1 MFNQILARVDLFFLL
16 TVRILAMLET
26 APLVSGDSVPQFAKI
41 GLAFG
46 TAMAVLPYAQSLGYA
61 MPQSAVLYLAYIVG
75 EAAIGIISGFFLTVL
90 YSSFITAGQ
99 FFSIQMGFGIS
110 ETYDPLAQMEIP
122 IVGQLLNLIGM
133 FVFIQVQGFQYL
145 FLYGVKG
152 SFKALTVSSML
163 ERHTNFSDYFI
174 KALASLFANSFVIAV
189 PIIGSLFMVSIAMG
203 LLTRAA
209 PQMNLL
215 IEGFPISIFVS
226 FLIMAL
232 TMPYIIEVFSKLIDA
247 GFYQLGILLEGK
259 TA

>member
-1 MFNQILARVDLFFLL
+1 MFNQTLANADLFFLL
-16 TVRILAMLET
+16 AVRILAMLET

-46 TAMAVLPYAQSLGYA
+46 TAIVILPFAQALGYIVPENSV
-61 MPQSAVLYLAYIVG
+61 MYLGYIVG
-75 EAAIGIISGFFLTVL
+75 EAAIGIITGFFLTVL

-122 IVGQLLNLIGM
+122 IVGQMLNLIGM

-152 SFKALTVSSML
+152 SFKALNVSAML
-163 ERHTNFSDYFI
+163 ARHADFSDYFI
-174 KALASLFANSFVIAV
+174 KGLASLFSNAFVIAV
-189 PIIGSLFMVSIAMG
+189 PIIGSLFMVSLAMG
-203 LLTRAA
+203 LMTKAA

-215 IEGFPISIFVS
+215 IEGFPISILVA
-226 FLIMAL
+226 FLVIAL
-232 TMPYIIEVFSKLIDA
+232 SMPYLIEVFSRLIDA
-247 GFYQLGILLEGK
+247 GYYQLGILLEGK